1 MDLWTSVCASIA
13 AITTVALHYFPWR
26 AVRGREL
33 SRPEAYT
40 LGVLAMMIPL
50 TVYFLSM
57 GEITGWQAVVVMW
70 VTAVG
75 AGIGT
80 AGTYALDS
88 ALDNRQRANEAEARE
103 RVLIDEAK

>member
-57 GEITGWQAVVVMW
+57 GRLSGWQAVVTMW

-80 AGTYALDS
+80 IGTYALDS
-88 ALDNRQRANEAEARE
+88 ALDSKQRAAEAEERE
-103 RVLIDEAK
+103 RRAYDEGA